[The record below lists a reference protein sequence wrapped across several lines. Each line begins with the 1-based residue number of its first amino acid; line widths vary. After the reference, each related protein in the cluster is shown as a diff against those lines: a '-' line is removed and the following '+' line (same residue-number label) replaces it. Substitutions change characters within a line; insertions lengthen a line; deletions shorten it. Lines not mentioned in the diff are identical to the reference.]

1 MQYVLLP
8 GRTCT
13 RDGAHA
19 AARRV
24 GGGEGVASSEPQ
36 TCMVEPQTPTFSSA
50 INSAVAALADR
61 MRVHRPPEKRARV
74 EHDHITMAQAENAR
88 EAWLFAIRNGAA
100 LNTFATVHW
109 SHAPAK
115 AADLHPVD
123 RNGLLRDGLKAW
135 IYRNAPGVP
144 FAWIEVREKTRALG
158 EHVHLVAHVP
168 DHLRER
174 FAKAVDRLVARQSAS
189 VSPTAVDVRPVGPK
203 WWERHAYLMK
213 AGTDEVRQRYRV
225 PDRWSRSQGMIEGAR
240 IRIAHSIG
248 PTARRASENAAGG
261 ISDASAAAA

>member
-1 MQYVLLP
+1 VAMVEE
-8 GRTCT
+8 
-13 RDGAHA
+13 AHA
-19 AARRV
+19 V
-24 GGGEGVASSEPQ
+24 GSIIERAVVALE
-36 TCMVEPQTPTFSSA
+36 
-50 INSAVAALADR
+50 NR
-61 MRVHRPPEKRARV
+61 MRVRRPPEKRARIK
-74 EHDHITMAQAENAR
+74 HGQITVAQAENAK
-88 EAWLFAIRNGAA
+88 EAWLFSIRNGTA

-109 SHAPAK
+109 GHAPAK

-189 VSPTAVDVRPVGPK
+189 VSPTAVDVRPVGAK

-213 AGTDEVRQRYRV
+213 AGADEVRQRYNV
-225 PDRWSRSQGMIEGAR
+225 PDKWSRSQGTIEGPR
-240 IRIAHSIG
+240 VRIAHSIG
-248 PTARRASENAAGG
+248 PMARKAAESGGGG
-261 ISDASAAAA
+261 ISEVSHVA

>member
-1 MQYVLLP
+1 MAVVEEAQ
-8 GRTCT
+8 
-13 RDGAHA
+13 A
-19 AARRV
+19 V
-24 GGGEGVASSEPQ
+24 GSIIERAVVALE
-36 TCMVEPQTPTFSSA
+36 
-50 INSAVAALADR
+50 NR
-61 MRVHRPPEKRARV
+61 MRVRRPSEKRARIK
-74 EHDHITMAQAENAR
+74 HGQITMAQAENAK
-88 EAWLFAIRNGAA
+88 EAWLFSIRNGAA

-109 SHAPAK
+109 GHAPAK

-144 FAWIEVREKTRALG
+144 FAWVEVREKTRALG

-168 DHLRER
+168 YHLRER

-213 AGTDEVRQRYRV
+213 AGTDEVRQRYGV
-225 PDRWSRSQGMIEGAR
+225 PDRWSRSQGTIEGAR
-240 IRIAHSIG
+240 VRIAHSIG
-248 PTARRASENAAGG
+248 PMARKAAESGAGG
-261 ISDASAAAA
+261 ISGVSHVA

>member
-1 MQYVLLP
+1 MAMVDEAQ
-8 GRTCT
+8 
-13 RDGAHA
+13 A
-19 AARRV
+19 V
-24 GGGEGVASSEPQ
+24 GSIIERAVVALE
-36 TCMVEPQTPTFSSA
+36 
-50 INSAVAALADR
+50 NR
-61 MRVHRPPEKRARV
+61 MRVRRPPEKRARIK
-74 EHDHITMAQAENAR
+74 HGQITMAQAENAK
-88 EAWLFAIRNGAA
+88 EAWLFSIRNDAP

-109 SHAPAK
+109 GHAPAK

-213 AGTDEVRQRYRV
+213 AGTDEVRQRYNV
-225 PDRWSRSQGMIEGAR
+225 PDRWSRSQGTIEGAR
-240 IRIAHSIG
+240 VRIAHSIG
-248 PTARRASENAAGG
+248 PMARKAAESGAGG
-261 ISDASAAAA
+261 ISRVSHVA

>member
-1 MQYVLLP
+1 MAIVEEAQPLGSIIERAVL
-8 GRTCT
+8 
-13 RDGAHA
+13 
-19 AARRV
+19 
-24 GGGEGVASSEPQ
+24 S
-36 TCMVEPQTPTFSSA
+36 
-50 INSAVAALADR
+50 IADR
-61 MRVHRPPEKRARV
+61 MRVRRPPEKRARV
-74 EHDHITMAQAENAR
+74 RHGQITMAQAENAK
-88 EAWLFAIRNGAA
+88 EAWLFSIRNRAD

-115 AADLHPVD
+115 AADIHPVD

-213 AGTDEVRQRYRV
+213 AGTDEVRQRYGV
-225 PDRWSRSQGMIEGAR
+225 PDRWSRSQGTIEGAR
-240 IRIAHSIG
+240 VRIAHSIG
-248 PTARRASENAAGG
+248 PMARKAAESGAGG
-261 ISDASAAAA
+261 LTEVSHVA

>member
-1 MQYVLLP
+1 
-8 GRTCT
+8 
-13 RDGAHA
+13 
-19 AARRV
+19 
-24 GGGEGVASSEPQ
+24 
-36 TCMVEPQTPTFSSA
+36 MVELQDQSLQ
-50 INSAVAALADR
+50 SAVSGVMASLADR
-61 MRVHRPPEKRARV
+61 MRVRRPPEKRARIN
-74 EHDHITMAQAENAR
+74 HSQITMAQAENAKQ
-88 EAWLFAIRNGAA
+88 AWLFSIRNGAD

-109 SHAPAK
+109 GHAPAK

-135 IYRNAPGVP
+135 FYRHAPGVP

-213 AGTDEVRQRYRV
+213 AGTDEVRQRYGV

-261 ISDASAAAA
+261 VSGVSAVA

>member
-1 MQYVLLP
+1 M
-8 GRTCT
+8 
-13 RDGAHA
+13 A
-19 AARRV
+19 
-24 GGGEGVASSEPQ
+24 
-36 TCMVEPQTPTFSSA
+36 MVEEAQ
-50 INSAVAALADR
+50 AVGSIIERAVVALKNR
-61 MRVHRPPEKRARV
+61 MRVRRSSEKRARIK
-74 EHDHITMAQAENAR
+74 HGQITMAQAENAK
-88 EAWLFAIRNGAA
+88 EAWLFSIRNDAA

-109 SHAPAK
+109 GHAPAK

-213 AGTDEVRQRYRV
+213 AGTDEVRQRYKV
-225 PDRWSRSQGMIEGAR
+225 PDRWSRSQGTIEGAR
-240 IRIAHSIG
+240 VRIAHSIG
-248 PTARRASENAAGG
+248 PMARKAAESGAGG
-261 ISDASAAAA
+261 ISGVSHVA

>member
-1 MQYVLLP
+1 M
-8 GRTCT
+8 
-13 RDGAHA
+13 
-19 AARRV
+19 
-24 GGGEGVASSEPQ
+24 AS
-36 TCMVEPQTPTFSSA
+36 
-50 INSAVAALADR
+50 LADR
-61 MRVHRPPEKRARV
+61 MRVRRPPEKRARIK
-74 EHDHITMAQAENAR
+74 HGQITMAQAENAK
-88 EAWLFAIRNGAA
+88 EAWLFSVRNGAA

-109 SHAPAK
+109 GHAPAK

-123 RNGLLRDGLKAW
+123 RSGLLRDGLKAW
-135 IYRNAPGVP
+135 FYRHAPGVP

-174 FAKAVDRLVARQSAS
+174 FAKAVDRLVARQSVS
-189 VSPTAVDVRPVGPK
+189 VSPTAVDVRPVGHK

-213 AGTDEVRQRYRV
+213 AGNDEVRQRYGV

-261 ISDASAAAA
+261 VSDVSAVA

>member
-1 MQYVLLP
+1 M
-8 GRTCT
+8 
-13 RDGAHA
+13 A
-19 AARRV
+19 
-24 GGGEGVASSEPQ
+24 
-36 TCMVEPQTPTFSSA
+36 MVEEAQPVGS
-50 INSAVAALADR
+50 IIDRAVLSIADR
-61 MRVHRPPEKRARV
+61 MRVRRPPEKRTRIK
-74 EHDHITMAQAENAR
+74 HGQITMAQAENAK
-88 EAWLFAIRNGAA
+88 EAWLFSIRNGAA

-109 SHAPAK
+109 GHAPAK
-115 AADLHPVD
+115 EADLHPVD

-168 DHLRER
+168 DPLRER

-189 VSPTAVDVRPVGPK
+189 VSPTAIDVRPVGPK

-213 AGTDEVRQRYRV
+213 AGTDEVRQRFMTPEQRAR
-225 PDRWSRSQGMIEGAR
+225 PGWGRSQGTIEGAR

-248 PTARRASENAAGG
+248 PTGRRASENATGG
-261 ISDASAAAA
+261 VSGVSAVA

>member
-1 MQYVLLP
+1 MQYIRLP

-36 TCMVEPQTPTFSSA
+36 TSMVEPQAPTFSSA

-61 MRVHRPPEKRARV
+61 MRVHRHPEKRARV

-115 AADLHPVD
+115 AADLHLVD

-203 WWERHAYLMK
+203 WWERHRYLMK
-213 AGTDEVRQRYRV
+213 GGADDVRQRYGV
-225 PDRWSRSQGMIEGAR
+225 PDKWSRSQGTVEGAR
-240 IRIAHSIG
+240 VRVAHSIG
-248 PTARRASENAAGG
+248 PMARKAAESVTGG
-261 ISDASAAAA
+261 ISEVSAVA

>member
-1 MQYVLLP
+1 
-8 GRTCT
+8 
-13 RDGAHA
+13 
-19 AARRV
+19 
-24 GGGEGVASSEPQ
+24 
-36 TCMVEPQTPTFSSA
+36 MVEQQAQTFTSA
-50 INSAVAALADR
+50 INGAVVSLADR
-61 MRVHRPPEKRARV
+61 MRVRRPPEKRARV
-74 EHDHITMAQAENAR
+74 KHNQITMAQAENAR
-88 EAWLFAIRNGAA
+88 EAWLFSIRNGAP

-109 SHAPAK
+109 GHAPAK
-115 AADLHPVD
+115 APDLHPVD

-135 IYRNAPGVP
+135 IYRNAPGLP

-213 AGTDEVRQRYRV
+213 AGTDEVRQRYNV
-225 PDRWSRSQGMIEGAR
+225 PDRWSRSQGTIEGSR
-240 IRIAHSIG
+240 VRIAHSIG
-248 PTARRASENAAGG
+248 PMARKAAQSGAGG
-261 ISDASAAAA
+261 ISGVSHVA

>member
-1 MQYVLLP
+1 M
-8 GRTCT
+8 
-13 RDGAHA
+13 A
-19 AARRV
+19 
-24 GGGEGVASSEPQ
+24 
-36 TCMVEPQTPTFSSA
+36 MVEEAQ
-50 INSAVAALADR
+50 AVGSIIERAVVALENR
-61 MRVHRPPEKRARV
+61 MRVRRPPEKRARIK
-74 EHDHITMAQAENAR
+74 HGQITMAQAENAK
-88 EAWLFAIRNGAA
+88 EAWLFSIRNDAP

-109 SHAPAK
+109 GHAPAK

-144 FAWIEVREKTRALG
+144 FAWIEVREKTRTLG

-213 AGTDEVRQRYRV
+213 AGTDDVRQRYNV
-225 PDRWSRSQGMIEGAR
+225 PDRWSRSQGTIEGAR
-240 IRIAHSIG
+240 VRIAHSIG
-248 PTARRASENAAGG
+248 PMARKAAESGAGG
-261 ISDASAAAA
+261 VSAASHVA